1 MQHVGRNCL
10 IDYKQRKGRW
20 EKIKYTGL
28 KRRRIGIEKFT
39 FQNEYTFR
47 NLDKSKNIFLEIFAR
62 SAKRLWNFQ
71 PPCSCQNAIQTWR
84 KSKVRWNIYIFPWFL
99 FDNFNKSNIRSKLPS
114 HNYLQHRKWS
124 YFGVMNLPSSLL
136 FIMWA
141 NISQFEV
148 SDEARNE
155 DEAENLKTL
164 LERIDLFLKDIQI
177 FHKVT
182 AP

>member
-1 MQHVGRNCL
+1 MELVV
-10 IDYKQRKGRW
+10 
-20 EKIKYTGL
+20 
-28 KRRRIGIEKFT
+28 
-39 FQNEYTFR
+39 
-47 NLDKSKNIFLEIFAR
+47 NLR
-62 SAKRLWNFQ
+62 
-71 PPCSCQNAIQTWR
+71 
-84 KSKVRWNIYIFPWFL
+84 
-99 FDNFNKSNIRSKLPS
+99 
-114 HNYLQHRKWS
+114 
-124 YFGVMNLPSSLL
+124 SLL